1 MQRTFDVFF
10 SVMAFAILSPIFLV
24 IGIILRL
31 TGEHEVLYVQ
41 NRVGLG
47 GKDFGVFKFA
57 TMLKNSPNIG
67 TGYLTTKGDPRV
79 LPFGKFLRRTKLNEL
94 PQLFNILRGEMS
106 FVGPRPQVRRHFELY
121 TEAVQSKLNTVR
133 PGLTGVGSVVF
144 RDEEEILEKNRHM
157 KYDDF
162 YSLRVMVE
170 PDEQRVHDL
179 LITRPVK
186 LTIAWTHR
194 DAELGTGAGALPR
207 TRPGPT
213 SSNRE
218 TVPKRRHHQVGSIL

>member
-79 LPFGKFLRRTKLNEL
+79 LPFGKFLRRTKLNDL

-121 TEAVQSKLNTVR
+121 SEAVQSKLNTVR

-162 YSLRVMVE
+162 YSLVIAPYKGQLELWYIENSSMRLYL
-170 PDEQRVHDL
+170 L
-179 LITRPVK
+179 LIT
-186 LTIAWTHR
+186 LTVWIVLFPKSRWYLHLFK
-194 DAELGTGAGALPR
+194 DLPE
-207 TRPGPT
+207 P
-213 SSNRE
+213 
-218 TVPKRRHHQVGSIL
+218 PKVLVF